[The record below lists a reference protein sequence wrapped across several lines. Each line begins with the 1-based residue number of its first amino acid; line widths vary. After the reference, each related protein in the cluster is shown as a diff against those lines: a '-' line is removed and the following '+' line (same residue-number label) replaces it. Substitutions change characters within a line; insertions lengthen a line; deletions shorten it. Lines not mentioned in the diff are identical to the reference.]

1 MGAASD
7 GEGSH
12 SLVQTALVTRSFVL
26 GHDAFINHTVD
37 YWNSILVGR
46 CCSVFVAGI
55 TGLNDV
61 LDFGAHKRTLAH
73 IVLTGLFR
81 RAGAFSC

>member
-12 SLVQTALVTRSFVL
+12 SLVQTVLVTRRFVL
-26 GHDAFINHTVD
+26 GHDAFIDHTVD
-37 YWNSILVGR
+37 HWNSILVGR

-55 TGLNDV
+55 TGLYDG
-61 LDFGAHKRTLAH
+61 LDFGAHKGPLAH

-81 RAGAFSC
+81 CAGAFSC